1 VVWAHSSVAWRNQ
14 PVKSR
19 LSWVPVEIWTPFL
32 QYPLYSRACNEGS
45 SVSFTVGDWWRSL
58 SWCFSL
64 WLNNIISCRHKLTT
78 AGWCYRDGLL
88 KMQDVFS
95 KNPKMGDPASL
106 APQLDEN
113 SRTLD
118 QLQQEIRKYE
128 VLPPIRNDSRQN
140 PVAGLDQ
147 SWLRLF

>member
-1 VVWAHSSVAWRNQ
+1 MCDR
-14 PVKSR
+14 
-19 LSWVPVEIWTPFL
+19 
-32 QYPLYSRACNEGS
+32 
-45 SVSFTVGDWWRSL
+45 
-58 SWCFSL
+58 WC
-64 WLNNIISCRHKLTT
+64 
-78 AGWCYRDGLL
+78 RDGLL

-128 VLPPIRNDSRQN
+128 ASNSFVCSLLPVKARNNNQITSNTIFCRDMPQW
-140 PVAGLDQ
+140 PCP
-147 SWLRLF
+147 LRKGSVTTTGSTGEGSNHKSDCGIVYQ

>member
-1 VVWAHSSVAWRNQ
+1 M
-14 PVKSR
+14 
-19 LSWVPVEIWTPFL
+19 
-32 QYPLYSRACNEGS
+32 
-45 SVSFTVGDWWRSL
+45 SL
-58 SWCFSL
+58 SLCGVL
-64 WLNNIISCRHKLTT
+64 DRRC
-78 AGWCYRDGLL
+78 RDGLL

-128 VLPPIRNDSRQN
+128 VSNTAVLSKKT
-140 PVAGLDQ
+140 VTAV
-147 SWLRLF
+147 